1 MMFVKS
7 LAHGKNLIYANYCC
21 HLPSFSL
28 PQRKI
33 SLQRQCS
40 KRKTNTMK
48 GYLCSHLASPSLE
61 LFLLCSKG
69 QLRVSIHTLLWRKD
83 GCPSRFFLVASQQVA
98 LQDSSQQLS
107 LVPSKAVDLG
117 LCQEHVI
124 WLTAILPQ
132 NPHLKPRSLLT
143 DTAANSK
150 DPERSSGHSGLSRD
164 YTITLTCLMLH
175 YTRAFADSMTSFL
188 LWKMWVSPSWP
199 VQVGV
204 TQLVQSPR
212 NASVCLPILKSA
224 TLQAVSV

>member
-61 LFLLCSKG
+61 LSLLFSKG

-83 GCPSRFFLVASQQVA
+83 GCPSRFFLVSSQQVA

-117 LCQEHVI
+117 LCQDVSFGLQLSCHRIPISNLGVCSQTQ
-124 WLTAILPQ
+124 LQT
-132 NPHLKPRSLLT
+132 PRTQRDPLGTQALAGTIQSLLCALCFT
-143 DTAANSK
+143 IPGPLQTA
-150 DPERSSGHSGLSRD
+150 
-164 YTITLTCLMLH
+164 
-175 YTRAFADSMTSFL
+175 
-188 LWKMWVSPSWP
+188 
-199 VQVGV
+199 
-204 TQLVQSPR
+204 
-212 NASVCLPILKSA
+212 
-224 TLQAVSV
+224 